1 MNNSADCVST
11 HTNTPRARERRSY
24 QQIFLLEIFIKAS
37 RFPLVGSVLGTLLF
51 SACSDVQNPAA
62 PTQGSF
68 TSSSSQNTSYSG
80 RATVVQATVLGG
92 ALIAPITLVDAGPL
106 TSSGGADEKSLLE
119 ANVPGVLT
127 AEVLHAATSGQ
138 GSRSSSEA
146 SVAELSVTAGGNSVS
161 AGFLMSKAEAKCT
174 DGTASASGSSEIAR
188 LGINGQTIA
197 VSGAPNQTIALPN
210 GRLIIN
216 EQQGAP
222 GDITVNALH
231 IIVDGIADIV
241 VASAHAD
248 IGCPT
253 VPPPPPPT
261 CPDFVTG
268 GGWIVG
274 TPSGARANFAVAG
287 GVKDG
292 GFWGHLNYIDHGL
305 NGPKVKGT
313 GVTGYGVID
322 ATTRWI
328 AGTAEVDGQPGT
340 YRVEVLDAGEPG
352 RADRFALKLSNGY
365 TATGELSGGNLQL
378 HNSCS

>member
-1 MNNSADCVST
+1 M
-11 HTNTPRARERRSY
+11 
-24 QQIFLLEIFIKAS
+24 KAS
-37 RFPLVGSVLGTLLF
+37 RFPLVGTVLGALLF

-62 PTQGSF
+62 PTLPRS
-68 TSSSSQNTSYSG
+68 TSSLLSQSTTYSG
-80 RATVVQATVLGG
+80 RATVVQATVL
-92 ALIAPITLVDAGPL
+92 ALAPITLVDAGPL
-106 TSSGGADEKSLLE
+106 PSSGGAEEKTLLQ
-119 ANVPGVLT
+119 ANLPGLVT

-146 SVAELSVTAGGNSVS
+146 SVAELAVTAGGNTVS
-161 AGFLMSKAEAKCT
+161 AGFLMARAEAKCT
-174 DGTASASGSSEIAR
+174 DGTPSASGSSEIAR
-188 LGINGQTIA
+188 LGVNGQTIV
-197 VSGAPNQTIALPN
+197 VSGAPNQTIPLPN
-210 GRLIIN
+210 GRVIIN
-216 EQQGAP
+216 EQKGAP

-241 VASAHAD
+241 IASAHAD

-292 GFWGHLNYIDHGL
+292 AFWGHLNYIDHGP

-313 GVTGYGVID
+313 GVTGYGPVD

-328 AGTAEVDGQPGT
+328 EGTAEIDGHPGFT

-352 RADRFALKLSNGY
+352 RADKFTIRLSNGY
-365 TATGELSGGNLQL
+365 IAGGNLAGGNLQL

>member
-1 MNNSADCVST
+1 M
-11 HTNTPRARERRSY
+11 
-24 QQIFLLEIFIKAS
+24 KAS
-37 RFPLVGSVLGTLLF
+37 RFPLLGAVLGALLF

-62 PTQGSF
+62 PTLPRF
-68 TSSSSQNTSYSG
+68 TSSSQSTTYSG

-92 ALIAPITLVDAGPL
+92 TPIAPITLVDAGPL
-106 TSSGGADEKSLLE
+106 PSSGGADERSLLD
-119 ANVPGVLT
+119 ANVPGLLS

-146 SVAELSVTAGGNSVS
+146 SVAELAVTAGGNSVS
-161 AGFLMSKAEAKCT
+161 AGFLMSRAEAKCT

-197 VSGAPNQTIALPN
+197 VSGARGQTIILPN
-210 GRLIIN
+210 GRVIIN
-216 EQQGAP
+216 EQTTAP

-231 IIVDGIADIV
+231 IIVNGIADVV

-253 VPPPPPPT
+253 APPPPPPT

-287 GVKDG
+287 GVKG
-292 GFWGHLNYIDHGL
+292 GALWGHLNYIDHGL
-305 NGPKVKGT
+305 DGPKVKGT
-313 GVTGYGVID
+313 GVTYYKLVN
-322 ATTRWI
+322 ATTRHI
-328 AGTAEVDGQPGT
+328 EGTAEINGQTGFTYSVD
-340 YRVEVLDAGEPG
+340 VADEGEPG
-352 RADRFALKLSNGY
+352 RSDTFALILSDGY
-365 TATGELSGGNLQL
+365 KASGVLSGGNIQL

>member
-1 MNNSADCVST
+1 M
-11 HTNTPRARERRSY
+11 
-24 QQIFLLEIFIKAS
+24 KAS
-37 RFPLVGSVLGTLLF
+37 RFPLVGTVLGALLF

-62 PTQGSF
+62 PALPSF
-68 TSSSSQNTSYSG
+68 ISSSSQFTTYSG
-80 RATVVQATVLGG
+80 RATVVQATVLG
-92 ALIAPITLVDAGPL
+92 LAPITLVDAGPL
-106 TSSGGADEKSLLE
+106 PSSGGAEEKSLLE
-119 ANVPGVLT
+119 ANVPGLLT

-146 SVAELSVTAGGNSVS
+146 SVAELAVTAGGNSVS
-161 AGFLMSKAEAKCT
+161 AGFLMARAEAKCT

-188 LGINGQTIA
+188 LGINGETIV
-197 VSGAPNQTIALPN
+197 VSGAPNQTITLPN
-210 GRLIIN
+210 GGRVIIN
-216 EQQGAP
+216 EQHSTAS

-253 VPPPPPPT
+253 APPPPPPT

-292 GFWGHLNYIDHGL
+292 VRWGHLNYIDHGPS
-305 NGPKVKGT
+305 GPKVKGT
-313 GVTGYGVID
+313 GVTGYGTLD

-328 AGTAEVDGQPGT
+328 EGTAEINGQPGFT
-340 YRVEVLDAGEPG
+340 YRVEVEDKGEPG
-352 RADRFALKLSNGY
+352 RADTFTLHLSNEY
-365 TATGELSGGNLQL
+365 VATGELAGGNIQL